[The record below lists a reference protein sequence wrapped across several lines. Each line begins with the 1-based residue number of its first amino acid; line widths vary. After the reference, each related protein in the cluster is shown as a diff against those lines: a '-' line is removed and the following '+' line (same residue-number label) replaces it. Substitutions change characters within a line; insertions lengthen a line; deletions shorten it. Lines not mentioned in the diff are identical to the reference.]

1 MVQDAT
7 GAGTA
12 EKSNPPEG
20 VIDSV
25 TTTTADDSRE
35 QACSGTR
42 WIISRYGPVPPD

>member
-1 MVQDAT
+1 MVQDAI

-25 TTTTADDSRE
+25 TTETADENRDE
-35 QACSGTR
+35 AG
-42 WIISRYGPVPPD
+42 